1 MSSTS
6 LRILFSIILSA
17 LILQIPSKGFSNG
30 NFPKVLSCVKGKS
43 DDFTLHLVTLIEQ
56 NDKGTGEA
64 FVDDRLF
71 KLVQDDGIWLGTS
84 IKGTEFLILEEDKI
98 KIISGKTHWEGLC
111 FRSDNAL
118 TPLVKTV
125 SRPLSIK
132 IENLTKELHK
142 LKSELALIEIENSKL
157 IDKIEENISDEQTSQ
172 EKIELFLENGMTSN
186 AIVNKINS
194 TENLSGYIASVPEEG
209 SLATGKLFFK
219 KGEDREKVL
228 SKIMLLQRANLGR
241 AWLMRSTHTKLK
253 SPRELLILASILEK
267 ETGNDSEKQLISS
280 VFHNRLSKG
289 MKLQADPTVLYGLTM
304 GKDVIARSPT
314 KKEIKEKSPY
324 NTYIIKGLPIAP
336 ISNPSVASLFAAARP
351 SKTEFLFF
359 VSNGNGGHRFS
370 KTYDGHKQGIEILLT
385 RKREQS
391 KSTKS
396 GAMTYVTLPPSKPVL
411 LK

>member
-1 MSSTS
+1 M
-6 LRILFSIILSA
+6 LRIYFPIVLLFV
-17 LILQIPSKGFSNG
+17 ILQASTVSFADK
-30 NFPKVLSCVKGKS
+30 FPKVLSCVKGES

-56 NDKGTGEA
+56 NENGTGEA
-64 FVDDRLF
+64 FVDNRSF
-71 KLVQDDGIWLGTS
+71 KLVLDDGVWFGTS
-84 IKGTEFLILEEDKI
+84 KKGTEFLILEDDKI
-98 KIISGKTHWEGLC
+98 KIISGKTIWDGVC
-111 FRSDNAL
+111 FKSDDAL

-125 SRPLSIK
+125 SQPLSIK
-132 IENLTKELHK
+132 IDSLTKELHK
-142 LKSELALIEIENSKL
+142 LKSELALIEIENSRL
-157 IDKIEENISDEQTSQ
+157 I
-172 EKIELFLENGMTSN
+172 EKIEDNISEEENLQKKVEIFLESGMTANS
-186 AIVNKINS
+186 IVNKINS
-194 TENLSGYIASVPEEG
+194 TENLTGFIDFVPEEG

-219 KGEDREKVL
+219 FGESREKVL

-241 AWLMRSTHTKLK
+241 AWLMRSRNTILK

-314 KKEIKEKSPY
+314 KAEIKEENPY
-324 NTYIIKGLPIAP
+324 NTYIVKGLPIAP

-370 KTYDGHKQGIEILLT
+370 KTYDGHKKSIEILLT
-385 RKREQS
+385 RKKEQR
-391 KSTKS
+391 KSTRT
-396 GAMTYVTLPPSKPVL
+396 GAMTYITLPPRKPVL

>member
-1 MSSTS
+1 MI
-6 LRILFSIILSA
+6 RIFFSIIL
-17 LILQIPSKGFSNG
+17 LFGILQTSAVSFADK
-30 NFPKVLSCVKGKS
+30 FPKVLSCVKGKS

-56 NDKGTGEA
+56 TEDGTGEA
-64 FVDDRLF
+64 FVDDRSF
-71 KLVQDDGIWLGTS
+71 KLVLDDGIWLGTS
-84 IKGTEFLILEEDKI
+84 KKGTEFLILEDDKI
-98 KIISGKTHWEGLC
+98 KIISGKSNWNGVC
-111 FRSDNAL
+111 FRSDDAL
-118 TPLVKTV
+118 APLVKTV
-125 SRPLSIK
+125 SQPLSIK
-132 IENLTKELHK
+132 IDSLTKELHK

-157 IDKIEENISDEQTSQ
+157 IEKIEDNISEEETSQ
-172 EKIELFLENGMTSN
+172 EKVEIFLESGMTANS
-186 AIVNKINS
+186 IVNKINS
-194 TENLSGYIASVPEEG
+194 TENLTGFIDFVPEEG

-219 KGEDREKVL
+219 FGESREKVL

-241 AWLMRSTHTKLK
+241 AWLMRSRNTILK

-314 KKEIKEKSPY
+314 KAEIKEENPY
-324 NTYIIKGLPIAP
+324 NTYIVKGLPIAP

-351 SKTEFLFF
+351 SKTDFLFF

-370 KTYDGHKQGIEILLT
+370 KTYDGHKKGIEILLT
-385 RKREQS
+385 RKKEQRQ
-391 KSTKS
+391 STRT
-396 GAMTYVTLPPSKPVL
+396 GAMTYITLPPSKPVL